1 MEIKNSD
8 IKVLGR
14 IAAIT
19 VDGIV
24 ASAKQVYDE
33 AFKKDQKSINANLTT
48 SYREVSNNLYA
59 LSKVVGESCVKYAD
73 SITNEEILKLF
84 EP

>member
-24 ASAKQVYDE
+24 ASAEQVYDE
-33 AFKKDQKSINANLTT
+33 ALKKDQKSINANLTT
-48 SYREVSNNLYA
+48 SCIVI
-59 LSKVVGESCVKYAD
+59 SKNID
-73 SITNEEILKLF
+73 
-84 EP
+84 

>member
-24 ASAKQVYDE
+24 ASAEQVYDE
-33 AFKKDQKSINANLTT
+33 ALKKDQKSINANLTT
-48 SYREVSNNLYA
+48 SYIAVSKNLDA
-59 LSKVVGESCVKYAD
+59 VSKIVGENCVKYAD

-84 EP
+84 EL

>member
-14 IAAIT
+14 ITAIT

-24 ASAKQVYDE
+24 ASAEQVYDE
-33 AFKKDQKSINANLTT
+33 ALKKDQKSINANLTT
-48 SYREVSNNLYA
+48 SYIAVSKNLDA
-59 LSKVVGESCVKYAD
+59 VSKIVDENCVKYAD

>member
-24 ASAKQVYDE
+24 ASAEQVYDE
-33 AFKKDQKSINANLTT
+33 ALKKDQKSINANLTT
-48 SYREVSNNLYA
+48 SYRAVSKNLDA
-59 LSKVVGESCVKYAD
+59 VSKIVGESCVKYAD

>member
-24 ASAKQVYDE
+24 ASAEQVYDE
-33 AFKKDQKSINANLTT
+33 ALEKDQKSINANFTT
-48 SYREVSNNLYA
+48 SHIAILRNLDTVS
-59 LSKVVGESCVKYAD
+59 KIVGEDCVKYAD

-84 EP
+84 ES

>member
-24 ASAKQVYDE
+24 ASAEQVYDE
-33 AFKKDQKSINANLTT
+33 ALKKDQKSINANLTT
-48 SYREVSNNLYA
+48 SYIAVSKNLDA
-59 LSKVVGESCVKYAD
+59 VSKIVSESCVKYAD

>member
-1 MEIKNSD
+1 MKIKNSD

-24 ASAKQVYDE
+24 ASAEQVYDDSI
-33 AFKKDQKSINANLTT
+33 KKDQKSINANLTT
-48 SYREVSNNLYA
+48 SYIAVSKNLDA
-59 LSKVVGESCVKYAD
+59 MTKVVRENCVKYAD

>member
-24 ASAKQVYDE
+24 ASAEQVYDE
-33 AFKKDQKSINANLTT
+33 ALKKDQKSINANLTT
-48 SYREVSNNLYA
+48 SNIVVSRNLDA
-59 LSKVVGESCVKYAD
+59 VSKIVDESCVKYAD

>member
-24 ASAKQVYDE
+24 ASAEQVYDE

-59 LSKVVGESCVKYAD
+59 LSKIVGESCVKYAD

>member
-24 ASAKQVYDE
+24 ASAEQVYDE
-33 AFKKDQKSINANLTT
+33 ALKKDQKSINANLTT
-48 SYREVSNNLYA
+48 SSIAVSRNLDA
-59 LSKVVGESCVKYAD
+59 VSKIVSENCVKYAD

>member
-24 ASAKQVYDE
+24 ASAEQVYDE
-33 AFKKDQKSINANLTT
+33 ALKKDQKSINANLTT
-48 SYREVSNNLYA
+48 SYIAVSRNLDA
-59 LSKVVGESCVKYAD
+59 VSKIVDENCVKYAD

>member
-24 ASAKQVYDE
+24 ASAEQVYDE
-33 AFKKDQKSINANLTT
+33 ALKKDQKSINANLTT
-48 SYREVSNNLYA
+48 SYIAVSKNLDA
-59 LSKVVGESCVKYAD
+59 VSKTVGENCVKYAD

>member
-24 ASAKQVYDE
+24 ASAEQVYDE
-33 AFKKDQKSINANLTT
+33 ALKKDQKSINANLTT
-48 SYREVSNNLYA
+48 SCIVISKNIDQVS
-59 LSKVVGESCVKYAD
+59 KIVGENCVKYAD

>member
-24 ASAKQVYDE
+24 ASAEQVYDE
-33 AFKKDQKSINANLTT
+33 ALKNDQKSINANLTT
-48 SYREVSNNLYA
+48 SYIAVSKNLDA
-59 LSKVVGESCVKYAD
+59 VSKIVGENCVKYAD

>member
-24 ASAKQVYDE
+24 ASAEQVYDE
-33 AFKKDQKSINANLTT
+33 ALKKDQKSINANLTT
-48 SYREVSNNLYA
+48 SNIVVSRNLDA
-59 LSKVVGESCVKYAD
+59 VSKIVDESCVKYAD

-84 EP
+84 ES

>member
-24 ASAKQVYDE
+24 ASAEQVYDE
-33 AFKKDQKSINANLTT
+33 ALKKDQKSINANLTT
-48 SYREVSNNLYA
+48 SYIAVSKNLGA
-59 LSKVVGESCVKYAD
+59 VSKIVNENCVKYAD

>member
-24 ASAKQVYDE
+24 ASAEQVYDE
-33 AFKKDQKSINANLTT
+33 ALKKDQKSINANLTT
-48 SYREVSNNLYA
+48 SCVVISKNIDQVS
-59 LSKVVGESCVKYAD
+59 KIVDESCVKYAD

>member
-24 ASAKQVYDE
+24 ASAEQIYDDSI
-33 AFKKDQKSINANLTT
+33 KKDQKSINANLSAQYMAITK
-48 SYREVSNNLYA
+48 NLDA
-59 LSKVVGESCVKYAD
+59 VTKVVKENCVKYTD

>member
-8 IKVLGR
+8 TKVLGR

-24 ASAKQVYDE
+24 ASAEQVYDE
-33 AFKKDQKSINANLTT
+33 ALKKDQKSINANLTT
-48 SYREVSNNLYA
+48 SYIAVSKNLDTV
-59 LSKVVGESCVKYAD
+59 SKIVGENCVKYAD

>member
-19 VDGIV
+19 VDGII
-24 ASAKQVYDE
+24 ASAEQIYDDSI
-33 AFKKDQKSINANLTT
+33 KKDQKSINANLLTQYIVIT
-48 SYREVSNNLYA
+48 KNLDA
-59 LSKVVGESCVKYAD
+59 VTKVVKENCVKYAD
-73 SITNEEILKLF
+73 SITDEEILKLF

>member
-24 ASAKQVYDE
+24 ASAEQVYDE
-33 AFKKDQKSINANLTT
+33 ALKKDQKSINANLTT
-48 SYREVSNNLYA
+48 SYIAVSKNLDT
-59 LSKVVGESCVKYAD
+59 LSKIVGESCVKYAD

>member
-24 ASAKQVYDE
+24 ASAEQVYDE
-33 AFKKDQKSINANLTT
+33 ALKKDQKSIN
-48 SYREVSNNLYA
+48 SGIE
-59 LSKVVGESCVKYAD
+59 ES
-73 SITNEEILKLF
+73 
-84 EP
+84 

>member
-24 ASAKQVYDE
+24 ASAEQVYDE
-33 AFKKDQKSINANLTT
+33 ALKKDQKSINANLTT
-48 SYREVSNNLYA
+48 SYIAVSKNLDA
-59 LSKVVGESCVKYAD
+59 VSKIVNENCVKYAD
-73 SITNEEILKLF
+73 SVTNEEILKLF

>member
-24 ASAKQVYDE
+24 ASAEQVYDE
-33 AFKKDQKSINANLTT
+33 ALKKDQKSINANLTT
-48 SYREVSNNLYA
+48 SCIVISKNIDQVSKIVDEN
-59 LSKVVGESCVKYAD
+59 CVKYAD

>member
-24 ASAKQVYDE
+24 ASAEQVYDE
-33 AFKKDQKSINANLTT
+33 ALKKDQKSINANLSTQYMAIT
-48 SYREVSNNLYA
+48 KNLDA
-59 LSKVVGESCVKYAD
+59 VTKIVGENCVKYTD

>member
-24 ASAKQVYDE
+24 ASAEQVYDE
-33 AFKKDQKSINANLTT
+33 ALKKDQKSINANLSTQYMAIT
-48 SYREVSNNLYA
+48 KNLDA
-59 LSKVVGESCVKYAD
+59 VTKIVGENCVKYTD
-73 SITNEEILKLF
+73 NITNEEILKLF

>member
-24 ASAKQVYDE
+24 ASAEQVYDE
-33 AFKKDQKSINANLTT
+33 ALKKDQKSINANLTT
-48 SYREVSNNLYA
+48 SYIAVSKNLDA
-59 LSKVVGESCVKYAD
+59 VSKIVGENCGKYAD

>member
-1 MEIKNSD
+1 MGIKNSD

-24 ASAKQVYDE
+24 ASAEQVYDE
-33 AFKKDQKSINANLTT
+33 ALKKDQKSINANLTT
-48 SYREVSNNLYA
+48 SYIAIQKNLYA
-59 LSKVVGESCVKYAD
+59 VSKMVGENCVKYAD

>member
-24 ASAKQVYDE
+24 ASAEQVYDE
-33 AFKKDQKSINANLTT
+33 ALKKDQKSINANLTT
-48 SYREVSNNLYA
+48 SYIAVSRNLDA
-59 LSKVVGESCVKYAD
+59 VSKIVDESCVKYAD

-84 EP
+84 ES

>member
-24 ASAKQVYDE
+24 ASAEQIYDDSI
-33 AFKKDQKSINANLTT
+33 KKDQKSINANLSTQYMAIT
-48 SYREVSNNLYA
+48 KNLDA
-59 LSKVVGESCVKYAD
+59 VTKVVKENCVKYTD

>member
-24 ASAKQVYDE
+24 ASAEQVYDE
-33 AFKKDQKSINANLTT
+33 ALKKDQKSINADLTT
-48 SYREVSNNLYA
+48 SYIAVSKNLDTV
-59 LSKVVGESCVKYAD
+59 SKIVGENCVKYAD

>member
-24 ASAKQVYDE
+24 ASAEQVYDE
-33 AFKKDQKSINANLTT
+33 ALKKDQKSINANLTT
-48 SYREVSNNLYA
+48 SCIVISKNINQVSKIVDEN
-59 LSKVVGESCVKYAD
+59 CVKYAD

>member
-14 IAAIT
+14 ITAIT

-24 ASAKQVYDE
+24 ASAEQVYDE
-33 AFKKDQKSINANLTT
+33 ALKKDQKSINANLTT
-48 SYREVSNNLYA
+48 SYIAVSKNLDA
-59 LSKVVGESCVKYAD
+59 LSKIVDENCVKYAD

>member
-24 ASAKQVYDE
+24 ASAEQIYDDSI
-33 AFKKDQKSINANLTT
+33 KKDQKSINANLSAQYMAITK
-48 SYREVSNNLYA
+48 NLDA
-59 LSKVVGESCVKYAD
+59 VTKVVKENCVKYAD

>member
-24 ASAKQVYDE
+24 ASTEQVYDE
-33 AFKKDQKSINANLTT
+33 ALKKDQKSINANLTT
-48 SYREVSNNLYA
+48 SYIAISKNLGAVS
-59 LSKVVGESCVKYAD
+59 KIVGENCVKYAD

>member
-24 ASAKQVYDE
+24 ASAEQIYDDSI
-33 AFKKDQKSINANLTT
+33 KKDQKSINANLTT
-48 SYREVSNNLYA
+48 SYIAVSKNLDA
-59 LSKVVGESCVKYAD
+59 MTKVVRENCVKYAD